1 MVRDGAAGTGGII
14 VDNIDVDKALKLQQP
29 MPVKTI
35 VVHPRKLSFF
45 WEDDGKPTVF
55 FERNVLYYCQ
65 CCGELIADE
74 SGGVPINTNYC
85 PNCGQK
91 LWWNK

>member
-1 MVRDGAAGTGGII
+1 ME
-14 VDNIDVDKALKLQQP
+14 NIDVDKALKLQQP

-65 CCGELIADE
+65 RCGELLAIDLVKTKRA
-74 SGGVPINTNYC
+74 NYC
-85 PNCGQK
+85 PNCGH
-91 LWWNK
+91 NI

>member
-1 MVRDGAAGTGGII
+1 MI
-14 VDNIDVDKALKLQQP
+14 VENIDVDKALKLQQP

-85 PNCGQK
+85 YSCGQK
-91 LWWNK
+91 LWWNKKMINKDEEEV

>member
-1 MVRDGAAGTGGII
+1 M
-14 VDNIDVDKALKLQQP
+14 DNIDVDKALKLQQP
-29 MPVKTI
+29 MPVKAI

-74 SGGVPINTNYC
+74 SGSVPINTNYC